1 MLTAG
6 KKQRSIMGNI
16 VILGSILKQM
26 RIGKRNLYV
35 FLADSVKYVF
45 KLWLQD
51 YIEDTYCYIGIMLN
65 KEGNLKKHI
74 KKLKAKQLK
83 KQER

>member
-6 KKQRSIMGNI
+6 KKQRSIMDNI

-65 KEGNLKKHI
+65 REDNLKKRI